1 MTDTQTTAAANKT
14 TLTDRL
20 ELLTVRGEIVRA
32 GFASVTPE
40 TARRLLASSTRL
52 TWSEAG
58 DSWVRLVLVPDGDR
72 RAATDPMP

>member
-1 MTDTQTTAAANKT
+1 M
-14 TLTDRL
+14 
-20 ELLTVRGEIVRA
+20 RGEIVRA